1 MTGSKPEVVEL
12 NEVVVYDRSGFDFDG
27 IDAISETGSE
37 PEVVEFNEV
46 IN

>member
-1 MTGSKPEVVEL
+1 MKLLPTIALVL
-12 NEVVVYDRSGFDFDG
+12 IFDG